1 MRDFKEIVLH
11 LQVARVFVATGCTR
25 FSVGYIPLH
34 SEVLR
39 FLVHCACFRF
49 GRREIREKNI

>member
-11 LQVARVFVATGCTR
+11 LQVARVFVATGSTR
-25 FSVGYIPLH
+25 FSAGYIPLH

-39 FLVHCACFRF
+39 FLVHCAYFAS
-49 GRREIREKNI
+49 GGGKT